1 MSGGWRA
8 QSPADLVL
16 LPGMLAPRADV
27 VIAALER
34 YRIELSLLRR
44 QWQQGAMIA
53 ANCASTFLLAE
64 AGLLDG
70 RLATTSWWLANA
82 FRERYPRVDLRPDE
96 MITDEGSL
104 LCSGATTAAVHLAL
118 HLVERFGAQELAQS
132 VAKFLLIDTNQLS
145 QAPYKSLVLPEHLI
159 HGDPLVKRAQRW
171 MERNLK
177 RPIDLEQ
184 VARELCVSER
194 TLIRRF
200 KLALNET
207 PGRYLQMLRIDAAKR
222 MLDRSMLAIDLL
234 CAEVGYEDASSFR
247 RLFRR
252 ETGLTPSEYHRRF
265 GRAPA
270 RARGA

>member
-82 FRERYPRVDLRPDE
+82 FRERYPRVKRIYIEARRVREAP
-96 MITDEGSL
+96 
-104 LCSGATTAAVHLAL
+104 A
-118 HLVERFGAQELAQS
+118 AQS
-132 VAKFLLIDTNQLS
+132 IEAS
-145 QAPYKSLVLPEHLI
+145 ARQAYAASPPPVSAP
-159 HGDPLVKRAQRW
+159 R
-171 MERNLK
+171 
-177 RPIDLEQ
+177 RP
-184 VARELCVSER
+184 A
-194 TLIRRF
+194 
-200 KLALNET
+200 
-207 PGRYLQMLRIDAAKR
+207 
-222 MLDRSMLAIDLL
+222 
-234 CAEVGYEDASSFR
+234 
-247 RLFRR
+247 
-252 ETGLTPSEYHRRF
+252 
-265 GRAPA
+265 
-270 RARGA
+270 